1 VARSFVVPGAAV
13 LCWAC
18 TAAAQT
24 PQAPTV
30 LPPVVVTGN
39 PLGSDLFEMIPP
51 VSTLEGNRLER
62 NRQPTLGEMLSG
74 LPGVN
79 STYYGPNASRPVIRG
94 FDGDRIRILQNGTG
108 TIDASGTSVDH
119 AVSVDTLTVK
129 RVEVVRGPATLLYG
143 PTALGGVVNVIDG
156 RIPDTRVD
164 GATGAVDLR
173 YASPAR
179 ERAVGATSDVGTSQ
193 GFVLHGDAFKVRTDD
208 LRIPD
213 FARSSRLR
221 ELDPRPPEEEPR
233 GTLPNS
239 ASDTRGG
246 AIGGS
251 YVGSKGYLGASYAE
265 FRSDYGTVAE
275 EDVTIRMKQ
284 KRFDVAGEL
293 NAPASWIKNAKL
305 KFSHSDYEHTEFE
318 GDEPDT
324 TFKNKGYEGR
334 IDIVHNSIGRFDGA
348 FGGQVVDFDFSALGE
363 EAFLPLTHTQSV
375 AGFVFEQT
383 KWNDWT
389 FQGGGR
395 IERTR
400 VNADTDEHFGPA
412 DKRTFTTGS
421 VSFGA
426 LYSLSADYVV
436 ASSLVVTERPPN
448 YQELY
453 ANGPHLA
460 TGQFLIGD
468 RTLGLEKS
476 VGFDVS
482 LRKRHGPLTGSVGLF
497 YNRFRNF
504 ITQFPTG
511 ETNAEFDIPIFVYRQ
526 TRAEFY
532 GIEFEGRYRAGH
544 VGPGDLSFEVQGDW
558 LRATDL
564 DASEPLPRISP
575 LRFGAAVV
583 YGADR
588 WNSRLEVM
596 RVQKQNRVA
605 ENELPTDGY
614 TMLNASLDYKLGF
627 SKTDLFAFVKGTN
640 LLNEDARNHVSV
652 LKDIAPTGKRGVTVG
667 VRGTF

>member
-1 VARSFVVPGAAV
+1 VSGAAAL
-13 LCWAC
+13 LCCAC
-18 TAAAQT
+18 GAAAQT
-24 PQAPTV
+24 QQAPIQ
-30 LPPVVVTGN
+30 LPRVVVTGN

-51 VSTLEGNRLER
+51 VSTLEGERLQQ

-156 RIPDTRVD
+156 RIPDARVE

-173 YASPAR
+173 YASPAS
-179 ERAVGATSDVGTSQ
+179 ERAVAAASDVGTSQ
-193 GFVLHGDAFKVRTDD
+193 GLVLHGDVFKVRTDD
-208 LRIPD
+208 LKIPD
-213 FARSSRLR
+213 FARSARLR
-221 ELDPRPPEEEPR
+221 ELDPLPSDEEPR

-246 AIGGS
+246 AVGGS
-251 YVGSKGYLGASYAE
+251 YVGNKGYLGASYAE
-265 FRSDYGTVAE
+265 FKNDYGTVAE

-284 KRFDVAGEL
+284 KRVDLAGAL
-293 NAPASWIKNAKL
+293 NDPANWIKSAKF
-305 KFSHSDYEHTEFE
+305 KFTHSDYQHTEFE
-318 GDEPDT
+318 GDEPGT

-334 IDIVHNSIGRFDGA
+334 LDIVHNRLGAFDGA
-348 FGGQVVDFDFSALGE
+348 FGFQIVDFDFSALGE
-363 EAFLPLTHTQSV
+363 EAFLPQTHTQSV
-375 AGFVFEQT
+375 AGFIFEQT

-389 FQGGGR
+389 FQAGGR
-395 IERTR
+395 IERTE
-400 VNADTDEHFGPA
+400 VKADADPQFGPA
-412 DKRTFTTGS
+412 EKRNFTTGAIS
-421 VSFGA
+421 LGVLYA
-426 LYSLSADYVV
+426 LSPDYVI
-436 ASSLVVTERPPN
+436 ASSVVATQRPPN

-453 ANGPHLA
+453 ADGPHLA

-468 RTLGLEKS
+468 RTFGVEKS

-482 LRKRHGPLTGSVGLF
+482 LRKRRGPITGSVGFF
-497 YNRFRNF
+497 YNRFSNF

-511 ETNAEFDIPIFVYRQ
+511 ETNEEFDLPVFVYRQ
-526 TRAEFY
+526 TRAELY
-532 GIEFEGRYRAGH
+532 GVEFEGRLQAGH
-544 VGPGDLSFEVQGDW
+544 YGPGDLSFEVQGDW

-564 DASEPLPRISP
+564 DAHQPLPRISP
-575 LRFGAAVV
+575 LRIGGAVV
-583 YGADR
+583 YGTDR
-588 WNSRLEVM
+588 WNGRLDVM
-596 RVQKQNRVA
+596 RVQKQDRVA

-614 TMLNASLDYKLGF
+614 TMLNASLDYKLGI
-627 SKTDLFAFVKGTN
+627 SKIDLYAFVKGTN

-652 LKDIAPTGKRGVTVG
+652 LKDIAPMGKRGITV
-667 VRGTF
+667 VLRGTF